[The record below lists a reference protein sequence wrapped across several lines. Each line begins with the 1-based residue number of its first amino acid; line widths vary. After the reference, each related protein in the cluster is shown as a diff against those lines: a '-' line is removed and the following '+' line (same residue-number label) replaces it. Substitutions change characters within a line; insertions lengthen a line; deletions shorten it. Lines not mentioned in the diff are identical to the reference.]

1 MYFFFRERSSF
12 IFHLMGKIIFMEK
25 EISSFLIIQER
36 SYSSTNFFGMT
47 IFSGRLEK
55 TYGFPCRGFRGHSH
69 IESTCSLHQTDVNGW
84 VGLELW
90 CYNLTHE
97 ISIFVKILKKEI
109 YIHLNKGKTENSF
122 NIVKNQE
129 FELITS
135 CHFKKFNLS
144 KVYKEQQFNF
154 FKKFRAIASLP
165 IVRLYF
171 RFFFNKKKI
180 SQKIQ

>member
-1 MYFFFRERSSF
+1 MLQCNFFEKTIFSEHLKKTYSHVFFFFFFFRQRSSF
-12 IFHLMGKIIFMEK
+12 IFRLMGKIIFMEK
-25 EISSFLIIQER
+25 EISSFLMIQER
-36 SYSSTNFFGMT
+36 SYSSAIFFGKT

-69 IESTCSLHQTDVNGW
+69 IESSCSLHQIDVNGW

-90 CYNLTHE
+90 FYDLAHE
-97 ISIFVKILKKEI
+97 ISIFLKILKKKI

-135 CHFKKFNLS
+135 CHF
-144 KVYKEQQFNF
+144 
-154 FKKFRAIASLP
+154 
-165 IVRLYF
+165 
-171 RFFFNKKKI
+171 
-180 SQKIQ
+180 